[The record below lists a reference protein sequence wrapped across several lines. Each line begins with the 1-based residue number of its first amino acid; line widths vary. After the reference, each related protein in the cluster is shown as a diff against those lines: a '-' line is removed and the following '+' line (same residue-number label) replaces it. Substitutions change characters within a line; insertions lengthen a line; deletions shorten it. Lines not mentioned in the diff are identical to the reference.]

1 MKNFSAI
8 GFEIAKQVFQV
19 HGLTKKRKLCYSS
32 NWPEKMFWS
41 GLVNSSLARSASRL
55 APCIVAIKTREQQQ
69 DQMLPRSRELL
80 VTQRM
85 QASNALRAIR
95 LNSAP
100 CFRRCLW

>member
-19 HGLTKKRKLCYSS
+19 HGADDT
-32 NWPEKMFWS
+32 
-41 GLVNSSLARSASRL
+41 SA
-55 APCIVAIKTREQQQ
+55 P
-69 DQMLPRSRELL
+69 RELL